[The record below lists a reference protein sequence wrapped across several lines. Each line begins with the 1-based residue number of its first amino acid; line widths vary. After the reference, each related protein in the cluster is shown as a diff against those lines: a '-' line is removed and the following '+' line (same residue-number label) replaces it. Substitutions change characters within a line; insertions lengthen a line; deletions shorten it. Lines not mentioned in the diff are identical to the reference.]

1 MFNGD
6 RKALARGSLFE
17 FDESR
22 IKISECEDFRTVFGF
37 FETARS
43 EEEKEFPLAYG
54 MLIHDN
60 FIQLTLLLSA
70 IYQPQNQFC
79 LAVDGN
85 STKEFVEQVALLAS
99 CYPNIHYFITDK
111 IKWCG
116 YEILTSVFQCV
127 DYLSRLPSDWKYFQ
141 YLSGVDAPLKSNLE
155 MVRIFK
161 AFNGSF
167 NAEISP
173 FEYYRLNRKLPWN
186 SPLPLFKTS
195 LSATFSRESANFMV
209 SNEKV
214 LSQIEFL
221 RGTTCADESLWATIA
236 GNPDKLAMPGGF
248 NAAKWL
254 RKHRGAN
261 SDYYVSRYQQYVNR
275 PPAKCQGMEGF
286 RKTGIT
292 GEPLEIERSV
302 REQNCSA

>member
-155 MVRIFK
+155 M
-161 AFNGSF
+161 
-167 NAEISP
+167 
-173 FEYYRLNRKLPWN
+173 
-186 SPLPLFKTS
+186 
-195 LSATFSRESANFMV
+195 
-209 SNEKV
+209 KV

>member
-173 FEYYRLNRKLPWN
+173 FEYYRLNRKL
-186 SPLPLFKTS
+186 
-195 LSATFSRESANFMV
+195 
-209 SNEKV
+209 KV